1 VPLSAVK
8 LDVHGVNNLPSA
20 PVSSGSDADDRA
32 EAAIT
37 LGMLNAVAG
46 NAVVTQRSLARELGI
61 ALGLANA
68 YLKRCVNKGYIKV
81 THVPARRYAYY
92 LTPKGFAEKSRLTA
106 EYLSQSFDFF
116 RLARG
121 QCHELF
127 ALCGRRGWK
136 RVALIG
142 AGDLAEIAKLVADN
156 HDTHLVGLVDPKA
169 TRFGRLP
176 VVRDL
181 GALGEIDA
189 AIVTDLREPQASF
202 DRTREVLPEERVLAP
217 ALLHV
222 VRQRPPLQG
231 KPG

>member
-1 VPLSAVK
+1 M
-8 LDVHGVNNLPSA
+8 NNLGSA
-20 PVSSGSDADDRA
+20 LVESGSEAENPA

-68 YLKRCVNKGYIKV
+68 YLKRCVSKGYIKV
-81 THVPARRYAYY
+81 SHVPARRYAYY

-106 EYLSQSFDFF
+106 DYLSQSFDFF

-121 QCHELF
+121 QCHDLF
-127 ALCGRRGWK
+127 AECERRGWR
-136 RVALIG
+136 RVALVG
-142 AGDLAEIAKLVADN
+142 AGDLAEIAKLVADS
-156 HDTHLVGLVDPKA
+156 HDVLLVGLVDRRT

-176 VVRDL
+176 VAAEL
-181 GALGEIDA
+181 TALGEADA
-189 AIVTDLREPQASF
+189 AIVTDLREPQAAF
-202 DRTREVLPEERVLAP
+202 DRISALMPGGRVLAP

-222 VRQRPPLQG
+222 VRQKVAPDG
-231 KPG
+231 AV

>member
-1 VPLSAVK
+1 VRT
-8 LDVHGVNNLPSA
+8 
-20 PVSSGSDADDRA
+20 GSEAENRA
-32 EAAIT
+32 EAEIT

-68 YLKRCVNKGYIKV
+68 YLKRCVSKGYIKV
-81 THVPARRYAYY
+81 SHVPARRYAYY

-106 EYLSQSFDFF
+106 DYLTQSLGFF

-121 QCHELF
+121 QCHDLF
-127 ALCGRRGWK
+127 ADCERRGWG

-156 HDTHLVGLVDPKA
+156 HDVVLAGLVDRRQ
-169 TRFGRLP
+169 TRFGRVP
-176 VVRDL
+176 VAREL
-181 GALGEIDA
+181 EALGTVDA
-189 AIVTDLREPQASF
+189 VIVTDLEAPQETYDTLRA
-202 DRTREVLPEERVLAP
+202 VMPAERILAP

-222 VRQRPPLQG
+222 ARDAAGLR
-231 KPG
+231 

>member
-1 VPLSAVK
+1 
-8 LDVHGVNNLPSA
+8 
-20 PVSSGSDADDRA
+20 VSSGSDAENPT

-68 YLKRCVNKGYIKV
+68 YLKRCVSKGYIKV
-81 THVPARRYAYY
+81 SHVPARRYAYY

-106 EYLSQSFDFF
+106 DYLSQSFDFF

-121 QCHELF
+121 QCHDLF
-127 ALCGRRGWK
+127 SECERRGWS
-136 RVALIG
+136 RVALVG
-142 AGDLAEIAKLVADN
+142 AGDLAEIAKLVADS
-156 HDTHLVGLVDPKA
+156 HEVLLVALVDPRA

-176 VVRDL
+176 VAGDL
-181 GALGEIDA
+181 AALGEIDA
-189 AIVTDLREPQASF
+189 AIVTDLREPQGTF
-202 DRTREVLPEERVLAP
+202 DRVCAVMADERVLAP

-222 VRQRPPLQG
+222 VRQ
-231 KPG
+231 KPAFDGSA

>member
-1 VPLSAVK
+1 
-8 LDVHGVNNLPSA
+8 VNNLGSDL
-20 PVSSGSDADDRA
+20 VSTGSDAENPA

-68 YLKRCVNKGYIKV
+68 YLKRCVSKGYIKV
-81 THVPARRYAYY
+81 SHVPARRYAYY

-106 EYLSQSFDFF
+106 DYLSQSFDFF

-121 QCHELF
+121 QCHDLF
-127 ALCGRRGWK
+127 AECERRGWN
-136 RVALIG
+136 RVALVG

-156 HDTHLVGLVDPKA
+156 HDVLLVGLVDPRT

-176 VVRDL
+176 VTGEL
-181 GALGEIDA
+181 AALGEIDA
-189 AIVTDLREPQASF
+189 AIVTDLREPQATF
-202 DRTREVLPEERVLAP
+202 DAVAALLPGERVLAP
-217 ALLHV
+217 ALLHL
-222 VRQRPPLQG
+222 VRQ
-231 KPG
+231 KPTLDEGA